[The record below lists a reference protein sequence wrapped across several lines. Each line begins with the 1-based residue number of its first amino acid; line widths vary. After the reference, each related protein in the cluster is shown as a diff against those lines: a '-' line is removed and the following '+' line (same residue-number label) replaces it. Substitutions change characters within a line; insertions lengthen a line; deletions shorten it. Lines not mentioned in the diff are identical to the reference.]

1 MCATTPV
8 VHHSGAHCVPQEML
22 SKFETTRVH
31 GVQLVEMAAAI
42 DGPGRS
48 PTLLVDPGH
57 EGRYLGISAAQDGPL
72 SLVATSFVV
81 YVPAPLL
88 DPTRCHG
95 CHANSY
101 MQLCFLRAADPNT
114 LATPPFQEVLFALP
128 LVPKAR
134 LTLLLGAA
142 GDSICHRV
150 RPLLRFGCNPTQRRG
165 RHEWLCWWRWCRT
178 SASIMCSHHYARG
191 RS

>member
-81 YVPAPLL
+81 YVPP
-88 DPTRCHG
+88 G
-95 CHANSY
+95 
-101 MQLCFLRAADPNT
+101 
-114 LATPPFQEVLFALP
+114 
-128 LVPKAR
+128 
-134 LTLLLGAA
+134 
-142 GDSICHRV
+142 
-150 RPLLRFGCNPTQRRG
+150 QRRCLIP
-165 RHEWLCWWRWCRT
+165 RVVTDAMRT
-178 SASIMCSHHYARG
+178 ATCSFVF
-191 RS
+191 